1 MSRALAAL
9 ALLAVF
15 IAPVMAPIAFA
26 AEKPVT
32 ITIGALLPL
41 TGDLSDY
48 GARQKATLE
57 VAIQDMNKYLEEH
70 HAWFRLALAVEDT
83 ATQPDQAVQKFN
95 ALVARGIKFI
105 IGPMSSAEAKKVKD
119 LATQQNVLLISPS
132 STADEL
138 AIPGDNLYRF
148 CSPNAVEAEALVKLM
163 QDLGIKGIVLIVRA
177 DTWGEDLKKAII
189 ENAEK
194 AGIEYKP
201 ALEYNPESPNF
212 GAIAAQAKTYVDD
225 LAKKY
230 GKPHVAVVVLAFKE
244 AVQLMTEAANYKTLR
259 DVLWIGSDATAKLAS
274 ISQDPV
280 VRQFAK
286 ETLFINP
293 LYSPAATENQKKIAE
308 KVKAMIGDV
317 PDAYSYAGY
326 DAVVAIALALMKAPP
341 DIRNNPDKL
350 VDFVKKQLDNGLTM
364 SDEFAKLSAT
374 GKFPLS
380 KAGDRATADFDWW
393 IVYDFNG
400 KWDWYLV
407 GKYLGLQRVNKW
419 YKVNGVTYP
428 ELVKQKFGGAA
439 AATTTQAPQTTTTT
453 TQQQTTTQPATQA
466 PATTQQ
472 TTTTKK
478 GGSNTGL
485 IVGSIIVIIIVIIG
499 AALALRKK

>member
-15 IAPVMAPIAFA
+15 IVPVIAPVAFA

-57 VAIQDMNKYLEEH
+57 VAVQDMNKYLEEH
-70 HAWFRLALAVEDT
+70 NAWFRLRLVVEDT

-177 DTWGEDLKKAII
+177 DTWGEDLKKAIM
-189 ENAEK
+189 ENADK
-194 AGIEYKP
+194 AGIKYKP

-212 GAIAAQAKTYVDD
+212 GAIAAQAKTYVEE
-225 LAKKY
+225 LAKEY

-244 AVQLMTEAANYKTLR
+244 AVQLMTEAANYKALR

-341 DIRNNPDKL
+341 DIRNDPDKL

-419 YKVNGVTYP
+419 YKINGVTYP

-439 AATTTQAPQTTTTT
+439 ATTTQAPKTTT
-453 TQQQTTTQPATQA
+453 QQTTTQQPPQTQA

-485 IVGSIIVIIIVIIG
+485 IAGIAIVVIIVVIG